1 LNLDDVIFEPV
12 DYEELTEDQWIEFAQ
27 FHNEAMEIYQQ
38 GFPEKSVEAV
48 KAQYLG
54 TDPQTEPLRIF
65 AMSKDRSKFYSGGGL
80 YWSNEKDPNYEINK
94 HIGRVMGTVRLAYQ
108 RNKLASQ
115 TLLLLAKEAKKV
127 GLTSIESGVFLESAK
142 GFWEHLDARVVDRD
156 FASELH
162 ADEIDYELIERWRK
176 EGEERAK
183 GVKLEFYSKIPDELL
198 KEFLELHTE
207 VHAIEANLE
216 GKDRETRYAM
226 SEETY
231 HHRVAE
237 NERTGMEIVS
247 LLAREADGSISGFT
261 EVYFDRK
268 NEPGRVMQGMT
279 GVGKK
284 YQGRGIGKWLKAE
297 MIDHLREI
305 YPDMTEIQTGNA
317 TVNAP
322 MLSINRRLG
331 FKTIHDGVVYR
342 IDVDELIEK
351 LEKQL

>member
-1 LNLDDVIFEPV
+1 MDLDDVIFEPV
-12 DYEELTEDQWIEFAQ
+12 NYEELTDDQWVEFAQ
-27 FHNEAMEIYQQ
+27 FHNEAMDIYEQ

-54 TDPQTEPLRIF
+54 TNPQTEPLRIF

-94 HIGRVMGTVRLAYQ
+94 HIGHVMGTVRLAYQ
-108 RNKLASQ
+108 RNKLASK

-142 GFWEHLDARVVDRD
+142 GFWEHLDGRVVDRD
-156 FASELH
+156 FTSELR
-162 ADEIDYELIERWRK
+162 ADEIDYELIERWRN
-176 EGEERAK
+176 EGEDRAQ
-183 GVKLEFYSKIPDELL
+183 GVKLEFYSRIPDELL
-198 KEFLELHTE
+198 KEFLQLHAE
-207 VHAIEANLE
+207 VHAIEATLE
-216 GKDRETRYAM
+216 GKERETRYAM

-231 HHRVAE
+231 HHHVKE
-237 NERTGMEIVS
+237 NKRIGIETIT
-247 LLAREADGSISGFT
+247 LLARESDGAISGFT

-268 NEPGRVMQGMT
+268 NEPGRISQSMT

-297 MIDHLREI
+297 MIAHLKEI
-305 YPDMTEIQTGNA
+305 YPDMTVIITGNA

-331 FKTIHDGVVYR
+331 FKTIHDGISYR
-342 IDVDELIEK
+342 IGVDELIEK
-351 LEKQL
+351 LERFL